1 MSRRVD
7 RGTRSVSR
15 SVLKYSRYKK
25 RKRDNFFYSNRQ
37 KVKTELK
44 KLKMKKIPNWIIIV
58 VVIAL
63 VIASKFIFF
72 APKADMTAAAKGKP
86 KGPIAVNYYVV
97 TPVAFNNE
105 VFATGKIGALNQI
118 DIMPEVA
125 GKVMA
130 IYFKEGETVNKGSVL
145 VKLNDADLQAQSLK
159 LKTQVTLSEQKL
171 ERLKKLLEI
180 KGVSQE
186 EFDMQQNELSS
197 LKADQAYVSA
207 QLAKTN
213 IIAPFTGMIG
223 LKNISEGS
231 FVNTSTPIVSLV
243 QVKPLYV
250 EFSVPEKYSN
260 LFSKGIAV
268 KFSNENTKEQQT
280 ATIYAIEPRVDELTK
295 TIKARATYNG
305 NEHFYPGSFVKVFAN
320 LGETQN
326 ALMVPTQCVIPTLK
340 GQKVFITKNG
350 IATEAMVTI
359 GVRTDDK
366 IQIIEGINAGDTVIT
381 TGLLSIKKD
390 AELKLLKSVN

>member
-1 MSRRVD
+1 
-7 RGTRSVSR
+7 
-15 SVLKYSRYKK
+15 
-25 RKRDNFFYSNRQ
+25 
-37 KVKTELK
+37 
-44 KLKMKKIPNWIIIV
+44 MKKIPNWIIIV

-72 APKADMTAAAKGKP
+72 APKEDAAAAAKGKP
-86 KGPIAVNYYVV
+86 KGPVAVNYYVV
-97 TPVAFNNE
+97 KATAFSND

-118 DIMPEVA
+118 DILPEVG
-125 GKVMA
+125 GKVTA

-145 VKLNDADLQAQSLK
+145 VKLNDADLQAQLLK
-159 LKTQVTLSEQKL
+159 SKTQIALSEQKL
-171 ERLKKLLEI
+171 ERLKKLISVNGISKEELDI
-180 KGVSQE
+180 QE
-186 EFDMQQNELSS
+186 NELNS
-197 LKADQAYVSA
+197 LKADQAYILA
-207 QLAKTN
+207 QLAKTT
-213 IIAPFTGMIG
+213 IVAPFTGVIG

-231 FVNTSTPIVSLV
+231 FVSMNTPIVSLV
-243 QVKPLYV
+243 QTKPLYV

-260 LFSKGIAV
+260 LFNTGIAV
-268 KFSNENTKEQQT
+268 KFSNDNMKEAQT

-326 ALMVPTQCVIPTLK
+326 ALMIPTQCVIPTLK
-340 GQKVFITKNG
+340 GQKVFIAKNG

-366 IQIIEGINAGDTVIT
+366 IQIIEGINAGDTVLT
-381 TGLLSIKKD
+381 TGLLSIKK
-390 AELKLLKSVN
+390 ESSLKLLKSSN